1 MANLPGTLSG
11 LTRRQQYE
19 QTAAQLISERAS
31 FDAHWRELSEYYSP
45 VRSRFTT
52 SDRNRGDRR
61 SGSIIDSEPLFA
73 AETLKSGLHAGITS
87 PARPWFRLTT
97 GDLALAERANVKQWL
112 HVVTQRLHEV
122 FLRSNLYN
130 GLPVLYHDTG
140 IFATGAMSMLE
151 DDEDVTRVYNYPIG
165 SYAIGLDARNVAT
178 TFVYQYRRTVRQLI
192 AEFGRPDTP
201 RGPIDW
207 RRFSTVVKSY
217 YDQGQLETAIEVIWF
232 VTPNDEYD
240 PSRLEATYAMRW
252 KSCHFEKDRRD
263 AEFEGGRTGFLRE
276 SGFRRFPIFVPR
288 WSTTGEDTYGTS
300 SPGIIALGD
309 VKQLQFM
316 QKKKAK
322 AIDKAIDPPL
332 VGPPNLKNQKVS
344 LNPGDITYSETLDR
358 NTGLRPIH
366 DTRLEGIR
374 ELTADMAETRDRIAR
389 AFFVDLFLMV
399 SRMSQ
404 TQPITAEE
412 VRVRQEEKLSTLGPV
427 TERFND
433 DLLDP
438 MIDRGFDILLAA
450 GAIPEPPEEL
460 LGVELKV
467 EYLSIMAQ
475 AQKANGVQGLD
486 RFLTTIVGMAEH
498 FPEALDKVDALQ
510 VVDVYGDKLGI
521 DPNIV
526 RSDEDA
532 MARVQARQQAQAAAE
547 QAEQVKALSQSAQAL
562 GQTPMQG
569 GRTTAL
575 DAVMAG
581 AA

>member
-1 MANLPGTLSG
+1 MADVPGSLSG
-11 LTRRQQYE
+11 LTKRQQYE
-19 QTAAQLISERAS
+19 QTTQALISERAS
-31 FDAHWRELSEYYSP
+31 FDVLYRDLSEFFAP

-52 SDRNRGDRR
+52 TDRNRGDRR
-61 SGSIIDSEPLFA
+61 SQSIIDSEPIFA
-73 AETLKSGLHAGITS
+73 IETLKSGLHSHMTS
-87 PARPWFRLTT
+87 PARPWFRLTV
-97 GDLALAERANVKQWL
+97 GDLDLADRANVKQWL
-112 HVVTQRLHEV
+112 HEVTVRLQEV

-130 GLPVLYHDTG
+130 GLPVLYQDTA
-140 IFATGAMSMLE
+140 IYATGAMSMLE
-151 DDEDVTRVYNYPIG
+151 DDEDVVRVYNYPVG
-165 SYAIGLDARNVAT
+165 SYAVGLDSRSVAT
-178 TFVYQYRRTVRQLI
+178 TFTYQYRRTVRQLI
-192 AEFGRPDTP
+192 EEFGRPDNP
-201 RGPIDW
+201 NGPIDW
-207 RRFSTVVKSY
+207 RNFSVTVKSH
-217 YDQGQLETAIEVIWF
+217 YDTGRLEVPIDVVWF

-240 PSRLEATYAMRW
+240 PTALEAKYSMRW
-252 KSCHFEKDRRD
+252 RSCHFERDRPN
-263 AEFEGGRTGFLRE
+263 AEFAGDRSGFLRE

-288 WSTTGEDTYGTS
+288 WATTGEDTYGTS
-300 SPGIIALGD
+300 SPAINALGD
-309 VKQLQFM
+309 VRQLQWQ

-344 LNPGDITYSETLDR
+344 LNPGDITYSENLDR
-358 NTGLRPIH
+358 ASGLRPVH
-366 DTRLEGIR
+366 EVRLEGIQHMT
-374 ELTADMAETRDRIAR
+374 LDMQECRDRISR
-389 AFFVDLFLMV
+389 ACFVDLFLML

-438 MIDRGFDILLAA
+438 MIDRGFDVLLAA

-467 EYLSIMAQ
+467 EYLSAMAQ
-475 AQKANGVQGLD
+475 AQKQNGVQNLD
-486 RFLTTIVGMAEH
+486 RFLTTVIGMAEL
-498 FPEALDKVDALQ
+498 FPEALEKVNALE

-526 RSDEDA
+526 RTDEDA
-532 MARVQARQQAQAAAE
+532 QQRIQARQESQAAAQ
-547 QAEQVKALSQSAQAL
+547 QAEQVKTLAQGAQAL
-562 GQTPMQG
+562 GQTPVQG
-569 GRTTAL
+569 GATTAL